1 MGLKPMVWPH
11 SLRSLRNRNVRLF
24 ATGQGVSLLGTW
36 MQNVAMGWLVY
47 RLTGSAQMLG
57 LIAFLTQVPTFL
69 LGAWAGSLADRIER
83 RKLIFAAQ
91 SLALVQAAT
100 LAVLTFS
107 GAVQPWHLVLLATAL
122 GVSTAIEV
130 PARHS
135 LLAELAGPDTP
146 NAVALNSTIVNGTRM
161 VGPALGGLLVAWVG
175 EAFCFALN
183 AASFGAVLYALWRM
197 EVPPRAQ
204 AAGTTSL
211 WEGARFA
218 WTQPMI
224 RTLLLMLGVV
234 SFVAFPF
241 QSLLPLVVGEVLQ
254 GGPAMLGQLG
264 ACFGAGALISAV
276 VLLRRTGLDGF
287 GRRIAVGASALAVG
301 LIALAVSRNP
311 WASGMALV
319 VVGFGFLLQGA
330 GTLTLLQ
337 HLTPDAMR
345 GRILGLFT
353 MIFIGATPF
362 GALLSG
368 WIASRIGASLT
379 LLYAGGIVLA
389 ASAAFHVALPA
400 AERASTLGAQ
410 PARPVA

>member
-1 MGLKPMVWPH
+1 MGWPH
-11 SLRSLRNRNVRLF
+11 SLRSLRHRNVRLF
-24 ATGQGVSLLGTW
+24 AMGQGVSLLGTW

-69 LGAWAGSLADRIER
+69 LGAWAGSLADRVER
-83 RKLIFAAQ
+83 RKLMFAAQ
-91 SLALVQAAT
+91 SLALVQAVL
-100 LAVLTFS
+100 LAILTVT
-107 GAVQPWHLVLLATAL
+107 GAVQPWHLVVLATML
-122 GVSTAIEV
+122 GVSTAVEV

-161 VGPALGGLLVAWVG
+161 VGPAIGGLLVAWVG
-175 EAFCFALN
+175 EAVCFALN
-183 AASFGAVLYALWRM
+183 AASFAAVLFALSRM
-197 EVPPRAQ
+197 EIPARIRS
-204 AAGTTSL
+204 AGTTSL
-211 WEGARFA
+211 WDGARFA
-218 WTQPMI
+218 WGQPMI
-224 RTLLLMLGVV
+224 RTLLVMLLLV

-241 QSLLPLVVGEVLQ
+241 QSLLPLVVGEVLR
-254 GGPAMLGQLG
+254 GGPALLGQLG
-264 ACFGAGALISAV
+264 AAFGAGALISAV
-276 VLLRRTGLDGF
+276 VLLRRTTLDGL

-311 WASGMALV
+311 WASALALV

-345 GRILGLFT
+345 GRVLGLFT

-362 GALLSG
+362 GALLAG
-368 WIASRIGASLT
+368 WVASQVGVSLT
-379 LLYAGGIVLA
+379 LLAAGGLVLA
-389 ASAAFHVALPA
+389 ASAGFHVALPA
-400 AERASTLGAQ
+400 AERATA
-410 PARPVA
+410 PPAAARPAA